1 MNRLT
6 SAFSYSGEKRKR
18 KRYRLFRTI
27 VLALLAIG
35 ILWVVYVQWLI
46 HNVQNRAP
54 VQTTDVAIVLGAAL
68 WNDRPSPALRER
80 LDQAYRLYET
90 KQVTRIIVSG
100 GLGAN
105 GSTITEAEG
114 MRRYL
119 TERGVP
125 PEAVY
130 EEGESTSTYE
140 NLRFS
145 KRIMDREGWS
155 VPVIVTH
162 EYHGARAMDIARFVG
177 FREASV
183 SLTKSNVMWMPWHK
197 ARETLAYTK
206 WIADKWLMRPAN

>member
-6 SAFSYSGEKRKR
+6 HAGPSGAKKGKRFRMFR
-18 KRYRLFRTI
+18 KVAL
-27 VLALLAIG
+27 VLIAIG
-35 ILWVVYVQWLI
+35 FLWVVYVQWLI
-46 HNVQNRAP
+46 HTVHNRAP
-54 VQTTDVAIVLGAAL
+54 GPASEVAIVLGAAL

-80 LDQAYRLYET
+80 LDQAYKLYEA
-90 KQVTRIIVSG
+90 KQVSRIIVSG

-105 GSTITEAEG
+105 GSTISEAEG
-114 MRRYL
+114 MKRYL

-125 PEAVY
+125 PEAVV

-155 VPVIVTH
+155 APVIVTH

-177 FREASV
+177 LQDAAV

-206 WIADKWLMRPAN
+206 WLADKWLM